1 MVSEDVI
8 RKLTLEAIEQ
18 LGANATTANV
28 QRVVKQAVEKLEQRA
43 DGAVPN
49 ASSDSGRIILTAY
62 GYNAPGIIASITE
75 ILARHRCD
83 ILDMTQKLL
92 QEFFSLMMIVDIT
105 NSPSAFLQLSE
116 ELSALSQRMGIRILV
131 QHEEIFNAMHRI

>member
-1 MVSEDVI
+1 MVSEDAI

-28 QRVVKQAVEKLEQRA
+28 QRVVKQAVEKLEQRTGTA
-43 DGAVPN
+43 TPN

-105 NSPSAFLQLSE
+105 NSPSAFQQLSD
-116 ELSALSQRMGIRILV
+116 ELSALSRKMGIRILV